1 MWFERETGLTIE
13 DAGSAFTCPI
23 LPWRRA
29 LVDGIVLGT
38 GAVWEAK
45 HTSAFAKPDEVLAR
59 YMPQL
64 QHNMA
69 VVGAENSVLSVIY
82 GNHRWETYEVA
93 ADWLYQ
99 DALLAA
105 ERAFWNSVLVGIPP
119 VAVVP
124 PPPPKP
130 DRVRE
135 INFEGNNGW
144 AVAAWDWLDTVDAS
158 KRHSA
163 ATNAIKGM
171 LEDDVTRGFGHGIEA
186 KRSKSGAVT
195 IRKCRGMKPPRIYS
209 AMVAVSRDL
218 AKAGVAKSQ
227 QNQDDGYA
235 FRGIDDVMYAVA
247 PLLHKRRI
255 CVLPRLTERTFSQD
269 LGGQPRRRARC
280 L

>member
-1 MWFERETGLTIE
+1 MQGIGGSDANTILSGDESRVLELWKTKRGELPAADLSGKLPVMLGNWTEPFNRLWFEQQTGLAIE

-69 VVGAENSVLSVIY
+69 VTGAENSVLSVIY

-105 ERAFWNSVLVGIPP
+105 ERAFWDSVLVGIPP
-119 VAVVP
+119 VAVLP

-130 DRVRE
+130 DAVRE
-135 INFEGNNGW
+135 LNFEGNNEW

-163 ATNAIKGM
+163 ATTAIKGL
-171 LEDDVTRGFGHGIEA
+171 LEDDVTRGFGHGVEA
-186 KRSKSGAVT
+186 KRSKSGAIT
-195 IRKCRGMKPPRIYS
+195 IRS
-209 AMVAVSRDL
+209 VA
-218 AKAGVAKSQ
+218 A
-227 QNQDDGYA
+227 
-235 FRGIDDVMYAVA
+235 
-247 PLLHKRRI
+247 
-255 CVLPRLTERTFSQD
+255 
-269 LGGQPRRRARC
+269 
-280 L
+280 